1 MCKQTYFV
9 ALMLLAS
16 LNQPAV
22 AQRWSHFQS
31 FGDVHRARYDRR
43 AQIYWFGTLSNGL
56 WRFDG
61 RNFARLNLPST
72 PYGSVNEITA
82 LAVDD
87 KNSALWVGSR
97 LGLFRYQEK
106 PQDWKY
112 YDWKPGSNRPEC
124 LLKTPHVT
132 ALFADTSGNLWY
144 GFDST
149 SVGKKDA
156 TGWYRYTTR
165 GCTKWDSVQAC
176 WVNFPC
182 REPLPNFD
190 EKGNFITYITQDAQ
204 GNMYFG
210 TRKTGVLVLDTMGKW
225 TLIATFPSNSNKT
238 ISAIAVDNRKNKWLA
253 TSGGVCLL
261 DSMNAFV
268 KCFTADSGLV
278 DNKVNAIWIEAFQ
291 NGDMKWFG
299 TGAGVSRLDSTNRKW
314 KTFTQRNSGLAYD
327 DVQDMVGD
335 NDGNLWFAAL
345 RSNSGGEVS
354 KLDLKWSEQT
364 QDDGLSS
371 NFTYAVERDRAGR
384 LWVGPDTRGLA
395 SFGRVDVLDRGKW
408 RYVELGTGCTTRPRA
423 RDFLP
428 DGADMWIA
436 TTGCG
441 IFKVSAKLDSITKF
455 RDTEPPER
463 RLPSN
468 NVYALARHK
477 NILWAGT
484 DNGLA
489 AILINGQNFRVDPT
503 LRPVLPS
510 LYVAALAHDRG
521 DRLWV
526 GTARGLSVYDGQKS
540 TEIPIP
546 PFAPNTAITALAF
559 DTKNNLWVGTAAG
572 LARFDSSKGW
582 TSFSTA
588 DGLPDNGIT
597 AIGVAPDGTV
607 WLGTANGAAAFY
619 NERWTAYTT
628 IDGLSDNL
636 VYQIAFGP
644 ADVVWLATWGG
655 GVSRYRRTEVRP
667 NTYFLNT
674 FDVVTAPKVVFRYS
688 GYDFNTPATQLR
700 YQYALDDTA
709 QWSAVTSANLV
720 ELTITDPRKYV
731 FFVRAIDRDGNTDP
745 SPAQMH
751 FYKVRS
757 DRGAAVTFVDSSAA
771 RERSTIQLYL
781 PPQAFRE
788 GVSLRAL
795 PLGAD
800 SLQLNADE
808 KARFMDIAYHLSASE
823 KVVSE
828 QRPLTV
834 KIFYPATIAQ
844 TNNIDE
850 RRLAIYRHDG
860 RQWHHLG
867 GTVDTKQHCLTTTI
881 TELCTIALF
890 VAPVSPILAGT
901 ANDFNLAVQPRMF
914 SPSGDVFAKN
924 VTISFDLEAAGVVT
938 IKVYNLAGRLVKSL
952 RENQMMNAGRNAIE
966 WDGCDD
972 HPRKCPSGMYLIC
985 LQAAGKTATKTVIVV
1000 NQ

>member
-61 RNFARLNLPST
+61 RDFARLNLPST

-82 LAVDD
+82 LAVDE

-132 ALFADTSGNLWY
+132 ALFVDTGGNLWY

-190 EKGNFITYITQDAQ
+190 ENGNFITCITQDAQ

-225 TLIATFPSNSNKT
+225 TLIAEFPSDSNKT

-261 DSMNAFV
+261 DSTDTFV
-268 KCFTADSGLV
+268 KCLTADSGLV

-299 TGAGVSRLDSTNRKW
+299 TGAGVSRLDSTNRNW
-314 KTFTQRNSGLAYD
+314 KTFTQRNSGLPYD
-327 DVQDMVGD
+327 DVQDMIGD
-335 NDGNLWFAAL
+335 DDGNLWFAAI
-345 RSNSGGEVS
+345 RSASGGEVS

-364 QDDGLSS
+364 LDDGLSS
-371 NFTYAVERDRAGR
+371 DFTHAVERDRAGR
-384 LWVGPDTRGLA
+384 LWVGTDRRGLA
-395 SFGRVDVLDRGKW
+395 SFGGVDVFNGGKW
-408 RYVELGTGCTTRPRA
+408 QHVELGTDCSTRPRA

-441 IFKVSAKLDSITKF
+441 IFKVSQKLEIIAKF

-468 NVYALARHK
+468 NVFALARRK

-484 DNGLA
+484 DNGLV
-489 AILINGQNFRVDPT
+489 AILIDGQNFRVDPA

-510 LYVAALAHDRG
+510 LDVAALAHDRG
-521 DRLWV
+521 DRLWA

-546 PFAPNTAITALAF
+546 FFAPNTAITALAF
-559 DTKNNLWVGTAAG
+559 DTKNNLWVGTPVG

-582 TSFSTA
+582 TSFSTT
-588 DGLPDNGIT
+588 DRLPDNGIT
-597 AIGVAPDGTV
+597 AIDVAPDGTV
-607 WLGTANGAAAFY
+607 WIGTANGAAAFY
-619 NERWTAYTT
+619 DEKWTAYTT

-644 ADVVWLATWGG
+644 PEVVWLATWGG
-655 GVSRYRRTEVRP
+655 GVSRYRRTGVRP
-667 NTYFLNT
+667 NTYILKS
-674 FDVVTAPKVVFRYS
+674 FDIVTAPKVVFHYS
-688 GYDFNTPATQLR
+688 GYDFNTPVEQLR
-700 YQYALDDTA
+700 YQYALDDTSVSS
-709 QWSAVTSANLV
+709 WSPVTSANFV
-720 ELTITDPRKYV
+720 ELTIPESNKHV
-731 FFVRAIDRDGNTDP
+731 FFVRAIDRDGNRDL
-745 SPAQMH
+745 SPAQMP
-751 FYKVRS
+751 FYKILWN
-757 DRGAAVTFVDSSAA
+757 RGAAVTFVDSSATRA
-771 RERSTIQLYL
+771 QSAIQLYF
-781 PPQAFRE
+781 PPQALQE
-788 GVSLRAL
+788 GISIRAT
-795 PLGAD
+795 PIGAD
-800 SLQLNADE
+800 SLRLNSDE
-808 KARFMDIAYHLSASE
+808 KKRFINIAYQLSASE
-823 KVVSE
+823 KVLSE
-828 QRPLTV
+828 KRPLTV
-834 KIFYPATIAQ
+834 KVFYGAAIAH
-844 TNNIDE
+844 NFDE
-850 RRLAIYRHDG
+850 RRLGIYRHDG
-860 RQWHHLG
+860 QRWHCLG
-867 GTVDTKQHCLTTTI
+867 GTVDKKQHCLTTTV
-881 TELCTIALF
+881 TELGTIALF
-890 VAPVSPILAGT
+890 AEAECAKLAEDKN
-901 ANDFNLAVQPRMF
+901 AFNLAVQPRMF
-914 SPSGDVFAKN
+914 SPAGDLYAKN
-924 VTISFDLEAAGVVT
+924 VAISFDLEAAGAVT

-952 RENQMMNAGRNAIE
+952 CENQMMNAGRNAVN
-966 WDGCDD
+966 WDGFDY
-972 HPRKCPSGMYLIC
+972 HPKRCPGGMYLIC
-985 LQAAGKTATKTVIVV
+985 LQAAGQTATKTVMVV